1 MKMSKSKS
9 GKPFQVFSDNPKMDT
24 SGLAGKPAPMEMYMV
39 EYKMPPMTID
49 QIMEV
54 REMKTNK
61 RPETES

>member
-9 GKPFQVFSDNPKMDT
+9 SKPFQVFSDNPKMDT
-24 SGLAGKPAPMEMYMV
+24 SGLAGKPAPMEMYMAS
-39 EYKMPPMTID
+39 YTPPPMTIE